1 MTKKVISRIIIAL
14 AIYGIFAALV
24 INFYDDNPSNMQWE
38 EREDY
43 NRQFISKVQLNKF
56 NFEEALEEL
65 GSPDITEAKRVNNDN
80 YQVMFYRT
88 HHVKSDGITTQEECT
103 ALLFKNNILMSTG
116 KTAYEQFN
124 QIL

>member
-1 MTKKVISRIIIAL
+1 
-14 AIYGIFAALV
+14 
-24 INFYDDNPSNMQWE
+24 MQWE

-103 ALLFKNNILMSTG
+103 ALLFKNNILKAG
-116 KTAYEQFN
+116 FFEGLK
-124 QIL
+124 

>member
-43 NRQFISKVQLNKF
+43 NRHFISKVQLNKF

-65 GSPDITEAKRVNNDN
+65 GSPDITEAKRINNDN

-103 ALLFKNNILMSTG
+103 ALLFKNNLLVSTG
-116 KTAYEQFN
+116 KTAYEQYN
-124 QIL
+124 QLL